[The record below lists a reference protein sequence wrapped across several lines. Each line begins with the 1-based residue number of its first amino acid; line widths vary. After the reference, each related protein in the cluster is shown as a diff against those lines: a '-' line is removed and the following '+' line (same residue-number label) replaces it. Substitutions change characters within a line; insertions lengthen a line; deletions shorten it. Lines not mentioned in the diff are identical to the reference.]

1 MSEQLLTVEQY
12 AHRAQLKPETVRRQL
27 REGRLKA
34 IKKGRVWRVPES
46 AVLENTPAK
55 IDNPL
60 SQALAAIRTRD
71 ARTRDA
77 HVGAKVTRVLDAA
90 REIEL
95 MRAEQDR

>member
-12 AHRAQLKPETVRRQL
+12 AQRVHLKPETVRKQL

-46 AVLENTPAK
+46 AVTQNTPAK
-55 IDNPL
+55 VENPL
-60 SQALAAIRTRD
+60 ARALAAVRERD
-71 ARTRDA
+71 ARTPPKPLRE
-77 HVGAKVTRVLDAA
+77 LDVAS
-90 REIEL
+90 EIDL

>member
-46 AVLENTPAK
+46 AVLENTPTK

-71 ARTRDA
+71 A
-77 HVGAKVTRVLDAA
+77 HVGAKSTRVLDAA